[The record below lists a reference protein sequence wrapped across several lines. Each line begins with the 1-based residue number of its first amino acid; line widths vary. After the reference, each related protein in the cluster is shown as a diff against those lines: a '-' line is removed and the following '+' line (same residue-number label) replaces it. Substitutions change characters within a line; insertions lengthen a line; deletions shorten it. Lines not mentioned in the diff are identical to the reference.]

1 MIPLLAEINGD
12 KVVGHV
18 SNHPFLVNEGGFWV
32 WSAIMTNLLISGLIM
47 LLLGPWIARNIAT
60 GPEGDGAGRY
70 TTRNP
75 FAHMIEVIC
84 TYLRDEIVRP
94 ILHERTDRFMP
105 FLWTLFFFI
114 LINNLLGLVPLLD
127 INHLALKSMK
137 EAHTAFM
144 GGTATQSIAVTGVLA
159 VIAMGVVNIAGIKE
173 LGFLGY
179 LEHNCGGIPIKA
191 DVQTLL
197 FLPIIAIVFVIEML
211 GNLAIKPI
219 ALAVR
224 LFANMT
230 AGHILLAT
238 CFAATGAF
246 WSGGATGGVI
256 GLGIGTVGGFLV
268 YLLEIFVGF
277 IQAFIFFFLT
287 TVFISLLSH
296 HDEEHAHDEAHD
308 HDHSTEHAY
317 GAPVPA

>member
-1 MIPLLAEINGD
+1 MIPLLAEIKGE

-18 SNHPFLVNEGGFWV
+18 SNHPFIVTEDGLWI

-47 LLLGPWIARNIAT
+47 LLLGPWIAKNIAT
-60 GPEGDGAGRY
+60 GPEADGAGRF

-75 FAHMIEVIC
+75 FAHMVEVIC
-84 TYLRDEIVRP
+84 TYLREEIVRP

-114 LINNLLGLVPLLD
+114 LINNVLGLVPLLD
-127 INHLALKSMK
+127 INHLLIKSMK
-137 EAHTAFM
+137 EDHTAII

-159 VIAMGVVNIAGIKE
+159 VIAALTYNIAGIKE
-173 LGFLGY
+173 LGLLGY
-179 LEHNCGGIPIKA
+179 LEHQCGGIEIKPNL
-191 DVQTLL
+191 QTVL
-197 FLPIIAIVFVIEML
+197 FLPIIAIVFTIEML

-219 ALAVR
+219 ALAIR

-256 GLGIGTVGGFLV
+256 GLVIGTIGGIAV
-268 YLLEIFVGF
+268 YFLEIFVGF

-287 TVFISLLSH
+287 TVFISLLAH
-296 HDEEHAHDEAHD
+296 HDEEHDHDEAHD
-308 HDHSTEHAY
+308 H
-317 GAPVPA
+317 APAAEAVPA

>member
-18 SNHPFLVNEGGFWV
+18 SNHPFFVTDGGFWV
-32 WSAIMTNLLISGLIM
+32 WSAIMTNLILSGLIM
-47 LLLGPWIARNIAT
+47 LLLGPWIAKHVGT
-60 GPEGDGAGRY
+60 GPESDGARRF

-84 TYLRDEIVRP
+84 TYLREEIVRP
-94 ILHERTDRFMP
+94 ILHERTEKFMP

-114 LINNLLGLVPLLD
+114 LINNMLGLVPLLD
-127 INHLALKSMK
+127 MNHLLIQSMK
-137 EAHTAFM
+137 KDHIAII
-144 GGTATQSIAVTGVLA
+144 GGTATQNIAVTGVLA
-159 VIAMGVVNIAGIKE
+159 VIAMTVVNIAGIRE
-173 LGFLGY
+173 LGFRGY

-191 DVQTLL
+191 DLQTVL
-197 FLPIIAIVFVIEML
+197 FLPIIAIVFVIEIL

-246 WSGGATGGVI
+246 WTAGSTGGVI
-256 GLGIGTVGGFLV
+256 GLVIGTIGGFLV
-268 YLLEIFVGF
+268 YMLEIFVGF

-287 TVFISLLSH
+287 TVFISLLAH
-296 HDEEHAHDEAHD
+296 HDEEHAHDEAHADD
-308 HDHSTEHAY
+308 HGTENLP